1 MLPGR
6 TPDLSRI
13 NGAFAPQFRRA
24 GPCNNHGIDRGI
36 RARAP
41 TMGTLSQKPRRVG
54 PCGQGERGLHALTEP
69 ALQALFEADLP
80 IGLAVLDRELRYV
93 RINATLCR
101 FNGVTA
107 QQALGRTVP
116 EVLPDAFRS
125 LEPFLRRVLDEGE
138 AVENF
143 QVSVRLPD
151 APHLDVDWLA
161 SYRPIR
167 DADGRVQGVLVEAVN
182 LTLEQRAKRA
192 LAESEAHVR
201 RVLNSLFTFV
211 GVVTTQGVLI
221 EANRAPLE
229 AAGIDSADV
238 LGMPV
243 WDTYWF
249 AHDPALQ
256 AWLRDATARAAQ
268 GEVIRRDVVVRMKHD
283 SRMTLDFML
292 APMRNDEGEITHLIP
307 SAIDISD
314 RKANEQLLATTMA
327 QFRSAFQSAPEGMAL
342 VEPPGHLT
350 LVNPAFC
357 ALFGYRAD
365 ELLGQSVALLVPTDR
380 RHDHAGLMNV
390 FFAAPQERSMAPK
403 RRIQGRRADGS
414 LLDIEVGL
422 NPVAGTDPVQV
433 LVTVVD
439 ITERLRIHG
448 VLEQGLREKT
458 VLLNEVHHRV
468 KNNLQV
474 IASLLRLQSRHSG
487 GEAQQALNDSIGRVK
502 AIALTHQLLYETKN
516 FAEVDLNQFLRRLCG
531 LLRDSYPD
539 AFSKV
544 HIDMQGSD
552 GTQHLSLQRAVT
564 CGLLV
569 NELVTNAIKHAFPD
583 RQRGTVRIDIQALAP
598 GRVRVRVADDGVG
611 LASHQGLGQ
620 GNTLGFQ
627 LVPLLGSQLGASVT
641 QEDGPGCRFA
651 IEFSI
656 DSEAP

>member
-1 MLPGR
+1 
-6 TPDLSRI
+6 
-13 NGAFAPQFRRA
+13 
-24 GPCNNHGIDRGI
+24 
-36 RARAP
+36 
-41 TMGTLSQKPRRVG
+41 
-54 PCGQGERGLHALTEP
+54 LHELTEP
-69 ALQALFEADLP
+69 ALQALFDADLP
-80 IGLAVLDRELRYV
+80 IGLAVLDRDLRYV

-101 FNGVTA
+101 FNGVSA
-107 QQALGRTVP
+107 QQALGRTVA
-116 EVLPDAFRS
+116 EVLPDAFHS
-125 LEPFLRRVLDEGE
+125 IEGFLRRVLDTGE
-138 AVENF
+138 AIENF
-143 QVSVRLPD
+143 RVTVALPD
-151 APHLDVDWLA
+151 LAQDAVDWLA

-167 DADGRVQGVLVEAVN
+167 GPDGLVLGVLVEAVN

-201 RVLNSLFTFV
+201 RVLNSLFAFV
-211 GVVTTQGVLI
+211 GVLTTQGVLI

-238 LGMPV
+238 LGRPF

-249 AHDPALQ
+249 SHDPGLQ

-268 GEVIRRDVVVRMKHD
+268 GDVIRRDVVVRMKHD

-292 APMRNDEGEITHLIP
+292 APMRNDEGLITHLIP

-342 VEPPGHLT
+342 VEPPGLLT

-357 ALFGYRAD
+357 ALFGYRAED
-365 ELLGQSVALLVPTDR
+365 LLGRSVALLVPTDL
-380 RHDHAGLMNV
+380 RHDHDGLMEA

-403 RRIQGRRADGS
+403 RRIRGRRADGS

-422 NPVAGTDPVQV
+422 NPVAGTSPVQV

-474 IASLLRLQSRHSG
+474 IASLLRLQSRHSS
-487 GEAQQALNDSIGRVK
+487 GEAQQALSDSIGRVK

-544 HIDMQGSD
+544 HIDMRTQTGS
-552 GTQHLSLQRAVT
+552 QPLSLQRAVT

-583 RQRGTVRIDIQALAP
+583 RQRGTVSIDIQELPA

-611 LASHQGLGQ
+611 LASNQGLGQ

-627 LVPLLGSQLGASVT
+627 LVPLLGSQLGATVT

-651 IEFSI
+651 IEFST

>member
-1 MLPGR
+1 M
-6 TPDLSRI
+6 
-13 NGAFAPQFRRA
+13 
-24 GPCNNHGIDRGI
+24 H
-36 RARAP
+36 
-41 TMGTLSQKPRRVG
+41 
-54 PCGQGERGLHALTEP
+54 ELTEP
-69 ALQALFEADLP
+69 ALQALFDADLP
-80 IGLAVLDRELRYV
+80 IGLAVLDRDLRYV
-93 RINATLCR
+93 RINTTLCR

-107 QQALGRTVP
+107 EQALGHTVA
-116 EVLPDAFRS
+116 EVLPEAFRS
-125 LEPFLRRVLDEGE
+125 VEAFLRRVLDTGE

-143 QVSVRLPD
+143 QVTVNLPSQWPQ
-151 APHLDVDWLA
+151 AVDWLA

-167 DADGRVQGVLVEAVN
+167 SADGAVLGVLVEAVN

-201 RVLNSLFTFV
+201 RVLNSLFAFV
-211 GVVTTQGVLI
+211 GVLTTQGVLI

-229 AAGIDSADV
+229 AAGIDSVDV
-238 LGMPV
+238 LDRPF

-249 AHDPALQ
+249 SHDAGLQ
-256 AWLRDATARAAQ
+256 DWLRDATARAAQ
-268 GEVIRRDVVVRMKHD
+268 GDVIRRDVVVRMKHD

-314 RKANEQLLATTMA
+314 RKANEHLLATAMA

-342 VEPPGHLT
+342 VEPPGLLT

-357 ALFGYRAD
+357 TLFGYPAED
-365 ELLGQSVALLVPTDR
+365 LLGQSVALLVPTDR
-380 RHDHAGLMNV
+380 RHDHNGLMDA
-390 FFAAPQERSMAPK
+390 FFSAPQERSMAPK

-422 NPVAGTDPVQV
+422 NPVAGTSPVQV

-468 KNNLQV
+468 KNNLQL
-474 IASLLRLQSRHSG
+474 IASLLRLQSRHSS
-487 GEAQQALNDSIGRVK
+487 GEAQQALSDSIGRVK

-544 HIDMQGSD
+544 HIDMRTLTTAQP
-552 GTQHLSLQRAVT
+552 LSLHRAVT

-583 RQRGTVRIDIQALAP
+583 RQRGTVSIDIQDLPP

-611 LASHQGLGQ
+611 LASDQGLGQ

-627 LVPLLGSQLGASVT
+627 LVPLLGKQLGASVT
-641 QEDGPGCRFA
+641 QEDGPGCRFV
-651 IEFSI
+651 IEFST
-656 DSEAP
+656 DGEAP